1 MAKTKQT
8 KAPKKAK
15 VMESK
20 EKSVSKSKVS
30 FFKKIFNKKKDEESK
45 GSMNSS
51 LQAVIKIFILV
62 VGIFAGV
69 VVIDY
74 TVQVINN
81 DAVIAIVDNARI
93 SKSAWKKRVEK
104 AYGAS
109 MASYMID
116 EKIIELEAKKGN
128 VSVSAADIDAEIE
141 DLKKQLGGEEQLKS
155 ALAANKA
162 TMEELKDQVKNSL
175 LLNKLITP
183 TLKYTEDDIKD
194 YFNQYSSV
202 LFPTESAALQEGEK
216 LDYEKYKEET
226 TKKYLSSMVSSN
238 STAWVAQKR
247 SEYVIQN
254 NATDKPKYGFL
265 TATINAFNSL
275 LKKGK

>member
-1 MAKTKQT
+1 MAKSKQT

-15 VMESK
+15 VIESE
-20 EKSVSKSKVS
+20 EKSLSQSKTG
-30 FFKKIFNKKKDEESK
+30 FFKKLFEKRES
-45 GSMNSS
+45 GSHS
-51 LQAVIKIFILV
+51 QPIVKILALV

-69 VVIDY
+69 IVIDY
-74 TVQVINN
+74 IVQYINN
-81 DAVIAIVDNARI
+81 DTVVAIVNNSRI
-93 SKSAWKKRVEK
+93 SKSEWKKRVEK

-109 MASYMID
+109 MSSYMID
-116 EKIIELEAKKGN
+116 ERIIELEAKKSN
-128 VSVSAADIDAEIE
+128 VSVTDADIDAEIE
-141 DLKKQLGGEEQLKS
+141 DLRKQLGGEEQLQS
-155 ALAANKA
+155 ALVANNA

-183 TLKYTEDDIKD
+183 TLQYTEDDIKD

-202 LFPTESAALQEGEK
+202 LFPTESAGLEDGEK

-238 STAWVAQKR
+238 SSAWIAQKR
-247 SEYVIQN
+247 TEYSIQN

-265 TATINAFNSL
+265 TATTNAINTLF
-275 LKKGK
+275 KK